1 MNVEIAG
8 SNLLLPVSLSLV
20 AICSFGW
27 ALRGHFLT
35 VGRIPKGMRLLSAV
49 SLLSYITYAGLL
61 FWRGRGTTVATIA
74 GLVGFTMSISLFWWT
89 ISKTRSHRLRLAYT
103 IADPDTINTGGPY
116 AFVRHPF
123 YLSYISF
130 WISTALI
137 AGSWQWVAA
146 LILTLWYVR
155 VAQGEEQR
163 FRSSGLSL
171 AYDTYKQRTGMLLPR
186 LRHRHRSSGRSAEK
200 RNDPVEQTSN
210 PRPPPL
216 PTPSQSPK

>member
-27 ALRGHFLT
+27 ALCGHFLT

-146 LILTLWYVR
+146 LIL
-155 VAQGEEQR
+155 
-163 FRSSGLSL
+163 
-171 AYDTYKQRTGMLLPR
+171 
-186 LRHRHRSSGRSAEK
+186 
-200 RNDPVEQTSN
+200 
-210 PRPPPL
+210 
-216 PTPSQSPK
+216 